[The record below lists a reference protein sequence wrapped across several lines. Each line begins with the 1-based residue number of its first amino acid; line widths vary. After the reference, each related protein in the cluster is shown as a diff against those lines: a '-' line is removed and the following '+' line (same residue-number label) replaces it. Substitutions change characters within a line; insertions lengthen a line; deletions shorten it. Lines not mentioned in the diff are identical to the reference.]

1 MSALAEWDSFYVI
14 VGSAAGALIGLQF
27 VVMTLVAANPPK
39 GVSEG
44 SAAFST
50 PTVVHFSAVLLLSA
64 LVRIPWE
71 TVGSPAIAWGL
82 LGLCGLIYAVAIA
95 RRMRT
100 QTAYKPV
107 FEDWLFH
114 ALLPITA
121 YAVLVVSAFAA
132 LTSTRD
138 ASFGIGAA
146 ALLLLFT
153 GIHNAWDAVAY
164 HVIVNLA
171 GKKDAGAPG
180 DAAQPAK
187 RSKR

>member
-1 MSALAEWDSFYVI
+1 MSALADWDSFYVI
-14 VGSAAGALIGLQF
+14 VGSSAGALIGLQF

-50 PTVVHFSAVLLLSA
+50 PTVVHFSVVLLLSA

-71 TVGSPAIAWGL
+71 TVGSAAVAWGV
-82 LGLCGLIYAVAIA
+82 LGLCGLLYALSIA
-95 RRMRT
+95 RRMHT
-100 QTAYKPV
+100 QSVYQPV

-114 ALLPITA
+114 ALLPIAA
-121 YAVLVVSAFAA
+121 YAVLGVSALGAV
-132 LTSTRD
+132 TSTRD
-138 ASFGIGAA
+138 ALFGIGTA

-164 HVIVNLA
+164 HVIVNLG
-171 GKKDAGAPG
+171 GKKTEDASGR
-180 DAAQPAK
+180 AAQPAK
-187 RSKR
+187 RSK

>member
-1 MSALAEWDSFYVI
+1 MPALAEWDSFYVI

-27 VVMTLVAANPPK
+27 VVMTLIAANPPK

-71 TVGSPAIAWGL
+71 TVELAAVAWGL
-82 LGLCGLIYAVAIA
+82 LGLCGLVYALAVA

-100 QTAYKPV
+100 QSVYQPV

-114 ALLPITA
+114 ALLPIAA
-121 YAVLVVSAFAA
+121 YAALCLSALAAVSA
-132 LTSTRD
+132 TRD
-138 ASFGIGAA
+138 ALFGIAAA

-153 GIHNAWDAVAY
+153 GIHNAWDMVAY
-164 HVIVNLA
+164 HVIVNL
-171 GKKDAGAPG
+171 GSKKNK
-180 DAAQPAK
+180 QAK
-187 RSKR
+187 